1 MPKSN
6 EEISENIVTDLQT
19 NMVMAMFE
27 QGLVKEAENKLEE
40 FGLAKKEIKK
50 LLKENAKYMEIVKE
64 KNNVKVWK
72 RSSVIKKTW
81 SRS

>member
-6 EEISENIVTDLQT
+6 EEISENIVTDIQT

-64 KNNVKVWK
+64 KNNVKV
-72 RSSVIKKTW
+72 
-81 SRS
+81 

>member
-6 EEISENIVTDLQT
+6 EEISEKIVTDLQT
-19 NMVMAMFE
+19 NMVMAMFD

-64 KNNVKVWK
+64 KNNVKV
-72 RSSVIKKTW
+72 
-81 SRS
+81 

>member
-6 EEISENIVTDLQT
+6 EEISEKIVTDLQT
-19 NMVMAMFE
+19 NMVMAMFD

-50 LLKENAKYMEIVKE
+50 LFKENAKYMEIVKE
-64 KNNVKVWK
+64 KNNVKV
-72 RSSVIKKTW
+72 
-81 SRS
+81 

>member
-64 KNNVKVWK
+64 KNNVKV
-72 RSSVIKKTW
+72 
-81 SRS
+81 

>member
-50 LLKENAKYMEIVKE
+50 LFKENAKYMEIVKE
-64 KNNVKVWK
+64 KNNVKV
-72 RSSVIKKTW
+72 
-81 SRS
+81 

>member
-19 NMVMAMFE
+19 NMVMAMFD

-64 KNNVKVWK
+64 KNNVKV
-72 RSSVIKKTW
+72 
-81 SRS
+81 

>member
-19 NMVMAMFE
+19 NMVMAMFD
-27 QGLVKEAENKLEE
+27 QGLVKEAENKLGE

-50 LLKENAKYMEIVKE
+50 LFKENAKYMEIVKE
-64 KNNVKVWK
+64 KNNVKV
-72 RSSVIKKTW
+72 
-81 SRS
+81 